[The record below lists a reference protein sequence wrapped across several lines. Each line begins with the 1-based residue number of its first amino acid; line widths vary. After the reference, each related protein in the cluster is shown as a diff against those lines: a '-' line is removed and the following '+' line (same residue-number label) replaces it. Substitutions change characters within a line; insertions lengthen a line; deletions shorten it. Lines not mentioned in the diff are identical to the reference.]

1 MPNGIFE
8 WRRVQT
14 PASANQHLD
23 EWSPDRLD
31 WIRPSLIPELVEPF
45 GGVKF
50 VGWWFVYG
58 NAIEAL
64 TGVEN
69 LLGTT
74 GYETTR
80 TSSQLSLACEPLIRS
95 EKQYVISG
103 SDPSLMS

>member
-1 MPNGIFE
+1 M
-8 WRRVQT
+8 
-14 PASANQHLD
+14 
-23 EWSPDRLD
+23 
-31 WIRPSLIPELVEPF
+31 
-45 GGVKF
+45 
-50 VGWWFVYG
+50 GWWFVYG

-103 SDPSLMS
+103 SDPSLMSKCAGINVVPRTSPNEDGLVVFEVIRLRNSKTN